1 MSDESIWNETKYGL
15 RGVYT
20 LIIRFARRCKANIL
34 KDAPVVVDRGL
45 YLYTGSASGRGS
57 TSLEGRI
64 RRHLR
69 REKKEFW
76 HVDRILA
83 CKSAHVVSVVYA
95 VTASKAE
102 CRVNDA
108 LLKHT
113 NIRAPF
119 KGLGSSDCR
128 CESHFL
134 EARGSLRS
142 LRQKV
147 RACYTAL
154 GFCPW
159 FLKTLRG
166 GHSISIRTSQDRLNS
181 EATAKRIRMRC
192 STLRR

>member
-1 MSDESIWNETKYGL
+1 L

-20 LIIRFARRCKANIL
+20 LIIRFPRPCKASIR
-34 KDAPVVVDRGL
+34 KHMPVVVDRGL

-69 REKKEFW
+69 RQKKEFW

-83 CKSAHVVSVVYA
+83 CESAHVVSVIYA
-95 VTASKAE
+95 VTTSKAE
-102 CRVNDA
+102 CRVNAA

-119 KGLGSSDCR
+119 KALGSSDCR

-134 EARGSLRS
+134 EARESLRS

-147 RACYTAL
+147 RACYTVL
-154 GFCPW
+154 GFCPR
-159 FLKTLRG
+159 FLKTVRG
-166 GHSISIRTSQDRLNS
+166 GYSISITTSQHRLNS

>member
-1 MSDESIWNETKYGL
+1 MSDESICNETKYGL

-20 LIIRFARRCKANIL
+20 LIIRFPCPCKASIG
-34 KDAPVVVDRGL
+34 KRMPVVVDRGL

-64 RRHLR
+64 GRHLR

-83 CKSAHVVSVVYA
+83 CRSAHVVSVVYA
-95 VTASKAE
+95 ATNSEAE
-102 CRVNDA
+102 CRVNTA

-113 NIRAPF
+113 NIRAPL

-128 CESHFL
+128 CEAHFL
-134 EARGSLRS
+134 EAGGSLRS
-142 LRQKV
+142 LRHEV

-154 GFCPW
+154 GFRPRVLNT
-159 FLKTLRG
+159 LKG
-166 GHSISIRTSQDRLNS
+166 GHSISITTF
-181 EATAKRIRMRC
+181 ATKAEH
-192 STLRR
+192 

>member
-1 MSDESIWNETKYGL
+1 M

-20 LIIRFARRCKANIL
+20 LIIRLLRPCKASVT
-34 KDAPVVVDRGL
+34 KHMPVVVDRGL

-64 RRHLR
+64 GRHLR

-95 VTASKAE
+95 VTTNKAE
-102 CRVNDA
+102 CRVNAA

-119 KGLGSSDCR
+119 RGLGSSDCR

-142 LRQKV
+142 LGQKV

-154 GFCPW
+154 GFRPRV
-159 FLKTLRG
+159 LNTLEG
-166 GHSISIRTSQDRLNS
+166 GHSISIT
-181 EATAKRIRMRC
+181 TP
-192 STLRR
+192 

>member
-1 MSDESIWNETKYGL
+1 MSDESICNETKYGL

-20 LIIRFARRCKANIL
+20 LIIRLARPCKATIR
-34 KDAPVVVDRGL
+34 KHVPVVVDRGL

-57 TSLEGRI
+57 ASLEGRI

-95 VTASKAE
+95 VTTSKGE
-102 CRVNDA
+102 CRVNAA

-113 NIRAPF
+113 NIRVPF

-134 EARGSLRS
+134 EARGSFRS

-147 RACYTAL
+147 RACYTTL
-154 GFCPW
+154 GLRPRV
-159 FLKTLRG
+159 LKTLRA
-166 GHSISIRTSQDRLNS
+166 GHSISITTS
-181 EATAKRIRMRC
+181 
-192 STLRR
+192 

>member
-1 MSDESIWNETKYGL
+1 L

-20 LIIRFARRCKANIL
+20 LIIRLARPCKASIL
-34 KDAPVVVDRGL
+34 KHAPVVVDRGL

-64 RRHLR
+64 RRHLK

-95 VTASKAE
+95 VTTSKSE
-102 CRVNDA
+102 CRVNAA
-108 LLKHT
+108 LLKDT

-134 EARGSLRS
+134 EARGSLPS

-147 RACYTAL
+147 RSCYAGL
-154 GFCPW
+154 GLRPQVVR
-159 FLKTLRG
+159 TLRA
-166 GHSISIRTSQDRLNS
+166 GHSISI
-181 EATAKRIRMRC
+181 TA
-192 STLRR
+192 L

>member
-1 MSDESIWNETKYGL
+1 MSDENICNETKYGL

-20 LIIRFARRCKANIL
+20 LIIRFLRPCKASVT
-34 KDAPVVVDRGL
+34 KHVPVVVDRGL

-64 RRHLR
+64 GRHLG

-83 CKSAHVVSVVYA
+83 CRSAHVVSVVYA
-95 VTASKAE
+95 VTNSKAE
-102 CRVNDA
+102 CRVNAA

-113 NIRAPF
+113 NIRAPV

-134 EARGSLRS
+134 KATGSLRS
-142 LRQKV
+142 LRKKV
-147 RACYTAL
+147 RSCYTVL
-154 GFCPW
+154 GFRPRV
-159 FLKTLRG
+159 LNTLWD
-166 GHSISIRTSQDRLNS
+166 GHYISIT
-181 EATAKRIRMRC
+181 TP
-192 STLRR
+192 

>member
-1 MSDESIWNETKYGL
+1 M

-20 LIIRFARRCKANIL
+20 LIIRFPRPCKAGIR
-34 KDAPVVVDRGL
+34 KHMPVVVDRGL

-83 CKSAHVVSVVYA
+83 YESAHVVSVIYA
-95 VTASKAE
+95 VTTSKAE
-102 CRVNDA
+102 CRVNAA

-113 NIRAPF
+113 NILAPF

-134 EARGSLRS
+134 EARESLRS
-142 LRQKV
+142 LRQGV
-147 RACYTAL
+147 RSCYTAL
-154 GFCPW
+154 RLRPRV
-159 FLKTLRG
+159 LKTPRAG
-166 GHSISIRTSQDRLNS
+166 YSINITTSQHRLNT
-181 EATAKRIRMRC
+181 EATAKRIRMPWP
-192 STLRR
+192 TPRR